1 MSDEFAPRR
10 HSQAGAR
17 DVLSPWFRVCGTR
30 SASRPHPNRAGNA
43 EATGAEGVRLDATGL
58 KRPVLVGSS
67 YGGRV
72 MAGYLTT
79 HGTAKLAGIVD
90 EKGVSARAAGG
101 G

>member
-1 MSDEFAPRR
+1 M
-10 HSQAGAR
+10 
-17 DVLSPWFRVCGTR
+17 
-30 SASRPHPNRAGNA
+30 
-43 EATGAEGVRLDATGL
+43 RLDATGL